1 MNSQNQKGV
10 GANKPLL
17 PLESSREEEILTE
30 ASSGNGSPETI
41 RYKGRYLYSKYN
53 PTRSVLSLIQGTKFL
68 PGTIV
73 IICSPC
79 LCYGTEE
86 LLNALDAACKDGGED
101 AKAEVCAIEAD
112 RKLYGLAK
120 EKLGQKK
127 GAEKIHFYFSD
138 QLDEFEAFLNEKIST
153 GSFRRV
159 LRLDFSAGT
168 QFNAEWYTSICNA
181 AEQMVASY
189 WKNRITIVKMGRLF
203 SHNIFKNLS
212 LVGTDESASDTFLQ
226 KAAGMV
232 SKPIIVFGAGES
244 LDKTFAKENFPLIKE
259 IKDGR
264 YFTIA
269 VDAAAQALL
278 ARGIRPD
285 AIVAVESQ
293 FAIQESYASF
303 TKDDFEKIIL
313 FADLCSRPQVARLF
327 KKRIWFASEYAKCQ
341 YLDSIKEKG
350 IIQNLI
356 PPLGSVG
363 LTAVYLALVI
373 RQSIA
378 TSVFVSG
385 MDFSYSAGRTH
396 AKNVAASK
404 RLLANCTRKNG
415 AANYSASLLP
425 PAFPVQS
432 KDESKMYSSPIMES
446 YAINFAAVFGGQ
458 KNLYDIG
465 ECGIDLHLKKCTA
478 ASVWTV
484 ASLQNKNSSSGQ
496 IQIDFEEGRKSKK
509 LISCYLKEEKDAL
522 TQLKDLLVKGENSEY
537 KKDGTTLSGQI
548 LGILSPRE
556 YLFLH
561 FPDGNRASTST
572 PFLKRV
578 RAEIDSF
585 LKILKDQQ

>member
-1 MNSQNQKGV
+1 M
-10 GANKPLL
+10 
-17 PLESSREEEILTE
+17 
-30 ASSGNGSPETI
+30 
-41 RYKGRYLYSKYN
+41 
-53 PTRSVLSLIQGTKFL
+53 
-68 PGTIV
+68 
-73 IICSPC
+73 
-79 LCYGTEE
+79 
-86 LLNALDAACKDGGED
+86 
-101 AKAEVCAIEAD
+101 
-112 RKLYGLAK
+112 
-120 EKLGQKK
+120 
-127 GAEKIHFYFSD
+127 
-138 QLDEFEAFLNEKIST
+138 
-153 GSFRRV
+153 
-159 LRLDFSAGT
+159 
-168 QFNAEWYTSICNA
+168 
-181 AEQMVASY
+181 
-189 WKNRITIVKMGRLF
+189 
-203 SHNIFKNLS
+203 
-212 LVGTDESASDTFLQ
+212 VGTDESASDTFLQ

-244 LDKTFAKENFPLIKE
+244 LDKTFAKENSHLIKE

-303 TKDDFEKIIL
+303 TKEDFEQIIL

-496 IQIDFEEGRKSKK
+496 IQIDFEEGKKSKQ

-548 LGILSPRE
+548 QGILSPRE

>member
-17 PLESSREEEILTE
+17 PLESSREEEIQTE

-53 PTRSVLSLIQGTKFL
+53 PSRSVLSLIQGTKFL

-86 LLNALDAACKDGGED
+86 LLSALDAACKDGGED
-101 AKAEVCAIEAD
+101 AKTEVCAIEAD
-112 RKLYGLAK
+112 RNLYGLAK

-127 GAEKIHFYFSD
+127 AAEKIHFYFSD
-138 QLDEFEAFLNEKIST
+138 QLDEFEAFLNEKISS

-327 KKRIWFASEYAKCQ
+327 KKRIWFASEYAK
-341 YLDSIKEKG
+341 
-350 IIQNLI
+350 
-356 PPLGSVG
+356 
-363 LTAVYLALVI
+363 
-373 RQSIA
+373 
-378 TSVFVSG
+378 
-385 MDFSYSAGRTH
+385 
-396 AKNVAASK
+396 
-404 RLLANCTRKNG
+404 
-415 AANYSASLLP
+415 
-425 PAFPVQS
+425 
-432 KDESKMYSSPIMES
+432 
-446 YAINFAAVFGGQ
+446 
-458 KNLYDIG
+458 
-465 ECGIDLHLKKCTA
+465 
-478 ASVWTV
+478 
-484 ASLQNKNSSSGQ
+484 
-496 IQIDFEEGRKSKK
+496 
-509 LISCYLKEEKDAL
+509 
-522 TQLKDLLVKGENSEY
+522 
-537 KKDGTTLSGQI
+537 
-548 LGILSPRE
+548 
-556 YLFLH
+556 
-561 FPDGNRASTST
+561 
-572 PFLKRV
+572 
-578 RAEIDSF
+578 
-585 LKILKDQQ
+585 